1 MNRLSTG
8 IFGFT
13 GAATRLGGVATQILR
28 DRLELLALELRE
40 AKIRFVQTLI
50 LVCLGVVFSLLGLVL
65 LIVAGVWVLPPQ
77 WRVYGLGAAAVASLI
92 AGAAAFRTLSRILEK
107 SPLPFDQ
114 SVAELKKDASCF
126 LTKN

>member
-13 GAATRLGGVATQILR
+13 GAATRLGGVATQILQ

-40 AKIRFVQTLI
+40 AKIRFVQALL

-65 LIVAGVWVLPPQ
+65 LMVAGAWALPPE
-77 WRVYGLGAAAVASLI
+77 WRTHGLAVLAVASLI
-92 AGAAAFRTLSRILEK
+92 AGAAAFRALVRVLGQ
-107 SPLPFDQ
+107 SPLAFDQ
-114 SVAELKKDASCF
+114 SLAELKKDASCF